1 MSSESLGGQI
11 LVGVTVAAI
20 VGIGGWVLGR
30 ATAPAEPP
38 SARQRRFCM
47 DAPRTGSKN
56 HRAGFRVPG
65 AQGNF

>member
-38 SARQRRFCM
+38 
-47 DAPRTGSKN
+47 
-56 HRAGFRVPG
+56 V
-65 AQGNF
+65 